1 MRGFLISAGAALA
14 LIGPPANAGTAT
26 ATAAVN
32 VVAAPLKIVITGLA
46 VDASWPAGMVVMTM
60 GAVGGNGKA
69 IVYTFSGTA
78 PPDLAISG
86 SNVVVGPNGVNP
98 ANGGTIETLTILATQ

>member
-1 MRGFLISAGAALA
+1 MINHSFLL
-14 LIGPPANAGTAT
+14 
-26 ATAAVN
+26 
-32 VVAAPLKIVITGLA
+32 
-46 VDASWPAGMVVMTM
+46 MVVMTM

-69 IVYTFSGTA
+69 VVYTFSGTA

-98 ANGGTIETLTILATQ
+98 ANGGTIENLTILATQ